1 MTDHQTA
8 IQTNGWILRGG
19 TVIDR
24 SGERAADVA
33 ISPQGEV
40 VAVAKKIAADSLDF
54 AVEELDAK
62 GCIVAPGLVD
72 IHTHLREP
80 GREEAETVETGSRA
94 AALGGYTA
102 VVAMPNTE
110 PTIDSVAIVQQV
122 LVAGRNAGLCDVRS
136 SAAITIDRKG
146 EALSPMAELVEAGVR
161 IFTDDGCGVQDDR
174 LMRRALEYASGL
186 TPAVVLA
193 QHCEVEALSE
203 GGHMHEG
210 EWSSRLGIPGIPAEA
225 EELMV
230 FRDIALARLTNMR
243 VHFQHISTKGAVE
256 LVRMAKENGLPVTA
270 EATPHHF
277 TLTHAEVASYN
288 PVFKVNPPLRRAED
302 VEAVKA
308 GLADGTIDC
317 IATDHAPHTAEV
329 KEAPFDIAPC
339 GMLGLETALALGITE
354 LVEKKVLTMTQLL
367 AAMSWVPAEIAGISD
382 AHGRTIEP
390 GSPAHLVVFDP
401 AAEWVVDPT
410 QFASRSTNS
419 PFAGRKLRGKVKH
432 TLLCGVPTV
441 RDGKAQK

>member
-8 IQTNGWILRGG
+8 VQINGWILRGG

-122 LVAGRNAGLCDVRS
+122 VEAGRNAGLCDVRS

-256 LVRMAKENGLPVTA
+256 LVRMAKEKGLPVTA

-329 KEAPFDIAPC
+329 KEAPFDVAPC

-367 AAMSWVPAEIAGISD
+367 AAMSWIPAEIAGISD

>member
-110 PTIDSVAIVQQV
+110 PTIDSVAIMQQV
-122 LVAGRNAGLCDVRS
+122 LEAGRNAGLCDVRS